1 MNPAYGTGFPLVSE
15 SVDELMATARR
26 GNRMSVGKLVQVLMQ
41 DIGRYKSEILDAL
54 VSQLRPDVLT
64 MVIQVLNSG
73 KTLPPHL
80 LYAKDTG
87 SMAISAVYMASLGC
101 AKRPEEKEAT
111 VAILRRNM
119 STILTWIL
127 IDLGQ
132 RPGSIDT
139 RKRVEDEEPSFVLHS
154 GLLRGVMDLD
164 PRLEQD
170 VLSSS
175 VAADI
180 ALVFWSTLT
189 EGSKPL
195 YLPHQKFRIR
205 EAGCAIID
213 VVRRFVRAGT
223 RDHPPLIIQRLSEP
237 SSACDES
244 VFLQR
249 LYARVEN
256 LNTLA
261 RTRHDTMN
269 YLKILES
276 CRGLAEVTHHLILAG
291 TKGAKLNALLY
302 CTLISTLTRA
312 RVDEGVQDQYL
323 ERVVDLFLFVFSEW
337 VLRSS
342 PEFQKTP
349 SESLSKCGVLSSISK
364 SSHPSIYP
372 VAAKTARKEI
382 IRSPEWAIQGR
393 PHPGVKTP
401 FTEVRS
407 QMLELAADMK
417 SRYETI
423 SHKLPICDN
432 LSASH
437 LLLFPWCHLNDN
449 LQHHELENELTFIDS
464 KACSHCQSVVYC
476 SKRCQ
481 KQDWVA
487 RHRLECENLRQDY
500 KQQKVEERRY
510 RQRLRVHHMGL
521 ASRHFHRSLG
531 GQADP
536 LTEHAPMVC
545 LVYLHVFPLQSR
557 YQNIDAYVLEKRALV
572 PEHLR
577 RRFDD
582 LLAIAKSQDTEE
594 NSVFPYR
601 LLHAEVRFGRENVCI
616 LGTIASKDALDWSG
630 GPRIRSSMIFSR
642 TVSYDEEPPL
652 TVPQVEPMKLPQHLL
667 KD

>member
-26 GNRMSVGKLVQVLMQ
+26 GNRVRSCIATQT
-41 DIGRYKSEILDAL
+41 RRLDDGYP
-54 VSQLRPDVLT
+54 STQLRENPASTPSLR
-64 MVIQVLNSG
+64 
-73 KTLPPHL
+73 
-80 LYAKDTG
+80 KDTG

-213 VVRRFVRAGT
+213 VVHRFVRAGT
-223 RDHPPLIIQRLSEP
+223 RDQPPLIIRRLSEP
-237 SSACDES
+237 SSACDEI
-244 VFLQR
+244 VFLRQ
-249 LYARVEN
+249 LYNRVEN
-256 LNTLA
+256 LTTLA

-291 TKGAKLNALLY
+291 TTGAKLNALLY

-342 PEFQKTP
+342 PEFQKTL
-349 SESLSKCGVLSSISK
+349 SESLSKCGVLSSISVLLRK
-364 SSHPSIYP
+364 RGLSDGTMDKVYRFITEIESSLIYP

-393 PHPGVKTP
+393 PHPGVKTS

-423 SHKLPICDN
+423 PHKLPICDN

-437 LLLFPWCHLNDN
+437 LLLFPLCHLNDY
-449 LQHHELENELTFIDS
+449 LQHHENESTIFIGS

-510 RQRLRVHHMGL
+510 RQHLRVHHMGL
-521 ASRHFHRSLG
+521 ASRHFHRILE

-545 LVYLHVFPLQSR
+545 LVDLHVFPLQSR
-557 YQNIDAYVLEKRALV
+557 YHNIDAYVLEKRALV

-616 LGTIASKDALDWSG
+616 LGTIAGKDALDWSG

-642 TVSYDEEPPL
+642 TVSYDEEAPL
-652 TVPQVEPMKLPQHLL
+652 EIPQVEPMKLPQHLL